1 MTTLTTAA
9 AAPAQERTPGLTR
22 SPVPASLPPL
32 AGSGAAS
39 TPQRQSAARPGTAW
53 APRVHPDRGDHAGD
67 RARLELRREEE
78 RTVRSLARIVALA
91 CVEAELGLRPARQLS
106 RWLDL
111 PTYGKM
117 LRRSELA
124 QRIRPAGPGHAATA
138 PTALGA
144 RACRAGDGVYEASV
158 TIQMPDRAKAM
169 ALRIEQ
175 HRGRWKVTALELG

>member
-9 AAPAQERTPGLTR
+9 APAQERALGLTR
-22 SPVPASLPPL
+22 SPVPASLPPR
-32 AGSGAAS
+32 AESGAAS
-39 TPQRQSAARPGTAW
+39 IPQRQSAARPGTAW
-53 APRVHPDRGDHAGD
+53 APRAHPDHGDHAGD

-144 RACRAGDGVYEASV
+144 RACRTGDGVYEASA
-158 TIQMPDRAKAM
+158 TIQIPDRAKAM

>member
-9 AAPAQERTPGLTR
+9 APAQERALGLTR
-22 SPVPASLPPL
+22 SPVPASLPPR
-32 AGSGAAS
+32 AESGAAS
-39 TPQRQSAARPGTAW
+39 IPQRQSAARPGTAW
-53 APRVHPDRGDHAGD
+53 APRAHPDHGDHAGD

-117 LRRSELA
+117 LRRPATRPPPPRLSA
-124 QRIRPAGPGHAATA
+124 PGPAGRGTASMRPARPSRCRTA
-138 PTALGA
+138 P
-144 RACRAGDGVYEASV
+144 R
-158 TIQMPDRAKAM
+158 P
-169 ALRIEQ
+169 
-175 HRGRWKVTALELG
+175 WP

>member
-9 AAPAQERTPGLTR
+9 TPSQERPLNLTR

-32 AGSGAAS
+32 AGPGTAGAA
-39 TPQRQSAARPGTAW
+39 QRQPTDRSGTAW
-53 APRVHPDRGDHAGD
+53 APRLHPDHNHQAGD
-67 RARLELRREEE
+67 RARQELRREEE
-78 RTVRSLARIVALA
+78 RTVRALARIVALA

-117 LRRSELA
+117 VRRSELA
-124 QRIRPAGPGHAATA
+124 QRIRLAGPGHAVTA

-144 RACRAGDGVYEASV
+144 RVCPAGDGVYEASA

-169 ALRIEQ
+169 ALRLEQ